1 MYESIFFFLL
11 LRVFSLLFYSF
22 FRGKKVFAE
31 KVFGGGSG
39 EVSIPVELKE
49 YRLPAFFVYF
59 FGKGNVGKELMGT
72 DLSSAHEITHSMRYS
87 LFEKNERE

>member
-1 MYESIFFFLL
+1 M
-11 LRVFSLLFYSF
+11 
-22 FRGKKVFAE
+22 
-31 KVFGGGSG
+31 
-39 EVSIPVELKE
+39 SIPVELKE

-72 DLSSAHEITHSMRYS
+72 DLSSAHEITHSMRHS